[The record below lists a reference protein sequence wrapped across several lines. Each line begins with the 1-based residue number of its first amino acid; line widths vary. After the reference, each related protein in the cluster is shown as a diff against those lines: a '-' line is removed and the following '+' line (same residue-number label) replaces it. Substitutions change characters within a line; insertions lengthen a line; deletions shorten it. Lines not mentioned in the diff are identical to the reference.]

1 MLLSQSLHNIY
12 HYIINNKNIINSKY
26 CNNTNII
33 GYPLINNIDEK
44 DGIHYMMCLFSQMAL
59 LPEYISL
66 NEKSFTEFT
75 FIERIKTQIKK
86 GNTCEASK
94 LIGQILATRSVE
106 KKITQVIFDRGR
118 YMYHGR
124 VKAVAD
130 GAREGGL
137 EF

>member
-1 MLLSQSLHNIY
+1 VKL
-12 HYIINNKNIINSKY
+12 
-26 CNNTNII
+26 
-33 GYPLINNIDEK
+33 
-44 DGIHYMMCLFSQMAL
+44 
-59 LPEYISL
+59 L
-66 NEKSFTEFT
+66 NEKLVNQVNKNMKKVIKGTV
-75 FIERIKTQIKK
+75 ERPRLSIFRSNAHIYAQIIDDTNATTLVSCSTVDPEIKTQIKK